1 MNLTKFRHPARGSA
15 TAIAILLSLSAA
27 HAATLQSISTL
38 YSTGVD
44 AAGVP
49 LAEGSNDPHYDFSAV
64 PAGENPPGP
73 IAINSSHGFPIGP
86 WLGDNATSSWLV
98 PGPSHVGVD
107 GNYTYRTTFT
117 IPAGV
122 DPSQVFVRGQGTSD
136 NTTTDVR
143 INGVSTGV
151 TFSGNFPAF
160 DPQFVI
166 QSGFQV
172 GLNTLEFTVN
182 EAGGGPSGLRAELA
196 GSYAPAGHIGISNL
210 FNTGVDGSG
219 NPLVEDAADSH
230 WVITSAPT
238 PGGPFATTSAGG
250 FPVGPWLADNAYS
263 TWLTPTTDT
272 NGLAGDYFYE
282 TSFDLLDA
290 DLSTASLF
298 GRWAIDNEGLDI
310 LLNGVSTG
318 NANPNGFG
326 GWTDFSIAAD
336 EGDVFN
342 AGSNTLT
349 FIVNNAG
356 LPTDPPGP
364 IGLRVEF
371 LSGSYAPIPEP
382 SSFGLFALGLLALL
396 RRRR

>member
-1 MNLTKFRHPARGSA
+1 MKLQANTYRSLVTGSA
-15 TAIAILLSLSAA
+15 VALMTLTAASAA
-27 HAATLQSISTL
+27 SLQAIGDL
-38 YSTGVD
+38 FNTGVD
-44 AAGVP
+44 GAGTP
-49 LAEGSNDPHYDFSAV
+49 LAEGTPDPHYDFSAV

-98 PGPSHVGVD
+98 PGPSHVGVNGD
-107 GNYTYRTTFT
+107 YTYRTTFT

-122 DPSQVFVRGQGTSD
+122 DPSQVFIRGAGTSD

-143 INGVSTGV
+143 LNGVSTGI

-160 DPQFVI
+160 DPQFII

-182 EAGGGPSGLRAELA
+182 EAGGGPSGLRVELG
-196 GSYAPAGHIGISNL
+196 GSHAPSGHSAIANL
-210 FNTGVDGSG
+210 FNTGVDAGG
-219 NPLVEDAADSH
+219 VPLADNAADSH

-238 PGGPFATTSAGG
+238 AGGPLAATAAGG
-250 FPVGPWLADNAYS
+250 FPIPPWVGDNSTSAWLV
-263 TWLTPTTDT
+263 PTADT

-282 TSFDLLDA
+282 TTFDLSGDP
-290 DLSTASLF
+290 STASIY
-298 GRWAIDNEGLDI
+298 GRSSADNTVVDI

-318 NANPNGFG
+318 NSNPNGFG

-336 EGDVFN
+336 EGDVFS
-342 AGSNTLT
+342 AGTNTLT

-356 LPTDPPGP
+356 QPADPPGP

-371 LSGSYAPIPEP
+371 LAATEFIPEP
-382 SSFGLFALGLLALL
+382 SSLGLCAIALLGLL

>member
-1 MNLTKFRHPARGSA
+1 MINRFFPLCAALASTICLPAAQGASLQ
-15 TAIAILLSLSAA
+15 AIGDLF
-27 HAATLQSISTL
+27 
-38 YSTGVD
+38 STGVD
-44 AAGVP
+44 AGGTP
-49 LAEGSNDPHYDFSAV
+49 LAEGAADPHYDFSAV

-86 WLGDNATSSWLV
+86 WLGDNGTSSWIV
-98 PGPSHVGVD
+98 PGPSHNGVD
-107 GNYTYRTTFT
+107 GDYVYRTTFT

-122 DPSQVFVRGQGTSD
+122 DPTQVFVRGQGTSD
-136 NTTTDVR
+136 NATTDVR

-160 DPQFVI
+160 DPQFTI

-182 EAGGGPSGLRAELA
+182 EAGGGPSGLRVELG
-196 GSYAPAGHIGISNL
+196 GSHAPVGHTAIANL
-210 FNTGVDGSG
+210 FNTGVDAGG
-219 NPLVEDAADSH
+219 VPLADNTPDSH
-230 WVITSAPT
+230 WVITTAPT
-238 PGGPFATTSAGG
+238 PGGPLAATSAGG
-250 FPVGPWLADNAYS
+250 FPIGPWLGDNS
-263 TWLTPTTDT
+263 TSAWLVPTADT

-282 TSFDLLDA
+282 TTFDISGDPA
-290 DLSTASLF
+290 TASIF
-298 GRWAIDNEGLDI
+298 GRSSVDNSLVDI

-318 NANPNGFG
+318 ETNPNGFG

-342 AGSNTLT
+342 VGTNTLT

-356 LPTDPPGP
+356 APTDPPGP

-371 LSGSYAPIPEP
+371 LSATERIPEP
-382 SSFGLFALGLLALL
+382 SSIGLLALTAAFAL
-396 RRRR
+396 GRRRRK